1 MGLLLVVLLLSQV
14 LPPDQ
19 LERTFL
25 RIWQFVRSDIWP
37 YQVRVV
43 LHRVLHTS
51 GPTDGPTSG
60 ATSGPTYGPLVFPH
74 LAHYS
79 NNP

>member
-25 RIWQFVRSDIWP
+25 RIWQFVRPDIWP

-51 GPTDGPTSG
+51 GPTDASG